1 MVGNIE
7 LVVVL
12 RGLKL
17 RIGCIL
23 IALTTVK
30 TVESR
35 VHTSVRLWE
44 SRLLIVLLVMSR
56 VVGV

>member
-12 RGLKL
+12 RGLEL
-17 RIGCIL
+17 RIGGIL
-23 IALTTVK
+23 IALTAFK

-35 VHTSVRLWE
+35 VHASMRLWE
-44 SRLLIVLLVMSR
+44 SRLLIHLLALSR